1 MKKLLLLSLVC
12 CLTAA
17 LASPAA
23 ALRWPD
29 NQSYR
34 VNTMG
39 GATLGIEDETTAI
52 TSFNHQNIAGV
63 SLNKKE
69 NRSDLGL
76 IYGTTTTEVEYPA
89 PISTTLKDT
98 TSDMELSRPGAEYR
112 GITYWLDDNMVVRA
126 GIEGMLMSGKT
137 SVTTPLGTDEEGLS
151 FSGLGGGASFGYLF
165 DGGLAVGVGATY
177 VGAGGKPDSLDGQFD
192 VYGGGNTD
200 KVEISASVLS
210 WGLGVAYAMAGLG
223 GEDNKLT
230 LGVGLHSDD
239 DRPNPSALA
248 GAITGGGG
256 ISPLALGDYNLT
268 LKTEGTVAGAA
279 ASDTMTL
286 SQAPLFVSAEAILNI
301 GSMLEAGLLFDY
313 GLESDVKMKLESSNL
328 LGSSSIEYKIG
339 SISELVIS
347 PVVRANLALSEDM
360 ALLPGISF
368 STNGSGTLNGYSLNT
383 TTPALDDVYKAMT
396 TTYTQ
401 SLIGIGCGLQAMS
414 KQLALAVQYE
424 TGSDKAENKYYDE
437 DGTDITPPGIDPH
450 EGSTSNMRVGAEYW
464 IIPMLAIRAGFA
476 SLLHTTKD
484 AAIDASGNVVDLKAM
499 TNRISFGVGV
509 NMPDGLRADL
519 LVGLNTNTTDPAG
532 DPAPTD
538 TAMDILLGLKIP
550 M

>member
-137 SVTTPLGTDEEGLS
+137 SVTTPLGTVEEGLS

-177 VGAGGKPDSLDGQFD
+177 VGAG
-192 VYGGGNTD
+192 
-200 KVEISASVLS
+200 ASRIP
-210 WGLGVAYAMAGLG
+210 W
-223 GEDNKLT
+223 
-230 LGVGLHSDD
+230 
-239 DRPNPSALA
+239 
-248 GAITGGGG
+248 
-256 ISPLALGDYNLT
+256 
-268 LKTEGTVAGAA
+268 TVRSTFTAA
-279 ASDTMTL
+279 ATRTRL
-286 SQAPLFVSAEAILNI
+286 RFPPLC
-301 GSMLEAGLLFDY
+301 
-313 GLESDVKMKLESSNL
+313 
-328 LGSSSIEYKIG
+328 
-339 SISELVIS
+339 S
-347 PVVRANLALSEDM
+347 PGAWAWLMPWPVWAAK
-360 ALLPGISF
+360 
-368 STNGSGTLNGYSLNT
+368 T
-383 TTPALDDVYKAMT
+383 T
-396 TTYTQ
+396 
-401 SLIGIGCGLQAMS
+401 S
-414 KQLALAVQYE
+414 
-424 TGSDKAENKYYDE
+424 
-437 DGTDITPPGIDPH
+437 
-450 EGSTSNMRVGAEYW
+450 
-464 IIPMLAIRAGFA
+464 
-476 SLLHTTKD
+476 
-484 AAIDASGNVVDLKAM
+484 
-499 TNRISFGVGV
+499 
-509 NMPDGLRADL
+509 
-519 LVGLNTNTTDPAG
+519 
-532 DPAPTD
+532 
-538 TAMDILLGLKIP
+538 
-550 M
+550 